1 MKIVL
6 TVSEVAKAVKDYLG
20 NSFNIDL
27 ESIIVSEATIDTA
40 ASVWTCDA
48 FKPEVKMV
56 EVTDIPF
63 EVFTEEIK
71 VVAETKEEKPEQVN
85 SINSLRS
92 QISKAAS
99 QKQEG

>member
-20 NSFNIDL
+20 SSFNIDL
-27 ESIIVSEATIDTA
+27 ESIIVSEATIDT
-40 ASVWTCDA
+40 D
-48 FKPEVKMV
+48 KPEVKMV
-56 EVTDIPF
+56 EVNDIPF

-92 QISKAAS
+92 QISKAAL

>member
-20 NSFNIDL
+20 SSFNIDL

-40 ASVWTCDA
+40 
-48 FKPEVKMV
+48 KPEVKMV
-56 EVTDIPF
+56 EVNDIPF

-92 QISKAAS
+92 QISKAAL

>member
-20 NSFNIDL
+20 SSFNIDL
-27 ESIIVSEATIDTA
+27 ESIIVSEATIDT
-40 ASVWTCDA
+40 D
-48 FKPEVKMV
+48 KPEVKMV
-56 EVTDIPF
+56 EVNDIPF

-71 VVAETKEEKPEQVN
+71 VVAETREEKPEQVN

>member
-20 NSFNIDL
+20 SSFNIDL
-27 ESIIVSEATIDTA
+27 ESIIVSEATIDT
-40 ASVWTCDA
+40 D
-48 FKPEVKMV
+48 KPEVKMV
-56 EVTDIPF
+56 EVNDIPF

-92 QISKAAS
+92 QISKAAT

>member
-20 NSFNIDL
+20 SSFNINL
-27 ESIIVSEATIDTA
+27 ESIIVSEATIDT
-40 ASVWTCDA
+40 D
-48 FKPEVKMV
+48 KPEVKMV
-56 EVTDIPF
+56 EVNDIPF

-71 VVAETKEEKPEQVN
+71 VVAETKAEKPEQVN

>member
-20 NSFNIDL
+20 SSFNIDL
-27 ESIIVSEATIDTA
+27 ESIIVSEATIDT
-40 ASVWTCDA
+40 D
-48 FKPEVKMV
+48 KPEVKMV
-56 EVTDIPF
+56 EVNDIPF

-71 VVAETKEEKPEQVN
+71 VVAETKEEKPGQVN

>member
-27 ESIIVSEATIDTA
+27 ESIIVSEATIDT
-40 ASVWTCDA
+40 D
-48 FKPEVKMV
+48 KPEVKMV
-56 EVTDIPF
+56 EVNDIPF

>member
-20 NSFNIDL
+20 SSFNIDL
-27 ESIIVSEATIDTA
+27 ESIIVSEATIDTETV
-40 ASVWTCDA
+40 SL

-56 EVTDIPF
+56 EVNDIPF

-71 VVAETKEEKPEQVN
+71 VVAEAKVGKPEQVN

>member
-20 NSFNIDL
+20 SSFNINL

-40 ASVWTCDA
+40 
-48 FKPEVKMV
+48 KPEVKMV
-56 EVTDIPF
+56 EVNDIPF

>member
-20 NSFNIDL
+20 SSFNIDL
-27 ESIIVSEATIDTA
+27 ENIIVSEATIDT
-40 ASVWTCDA
+40 D
-48 FKPEVKMV
+48 KPEVKMV
-56 EVTDIPF
+56 EVNDIPF

-85 SINSLRS
+85 SINSLRA